1 MHTHTHLFNGQFQD
15 KLGKSGQDNQ
25 PLVVLLQQE
34 MTDVVVQQHSETLQ
48 RDVKRPTSAI

>member
-25 PLVVLLQQE
+25 PQWLLDWFYYSKKWQ
-34 MTDVVVQQHSETLQ
+34 MW
-48 RDVKRPTSAI
+48 